1 MLNRFFLVLL
11 ACLMALPAAA
21 LERIIF
27 ATDWKAQAE
36 HGGFYQAVAKGYY
49 AQRGLDVEIRQGG
62 PGVNIPQLMGA
73 GAIDFGMGSSSFMPL
88 NMLREGAK
96 AKAVM
101 AVFQKSPEI
110 LMTHPRNDIRT
121 LADIKGHPIML
132 ADASIGAVFVWLK
145 AKYGFEEAQIRKYT
159 FNMAPFL
166 LDDKA
171 IQQGYLTSE
180 PYMFE
185 RETGHKPQIFLYA
198 DNGYPSYANLVM
210 VNTRVID
217 ERPGIVKSFVDAS
230 AEGWRDYL
238 HGDPGPGNALIIR
251 DNPEM
256 NAGIIAQAIEKMKAH
271 GIVESGDAD
280 YYGIGAMT
288 DMRWEE
294 FFNVMS
300 ANGVYPPALDV
311 RDAYTLRFIAPPR
324 KTERN

>member
-1 MLNRFFLVLL
+1 MLNRIFLVVL
-11 ACLMALPAAA
+11 ACLIALPAAA

-36 HGGFYQAVAKGYY
+36 HGGFYQAVARGYY

-110 LMTHPRNDIRT
+110 LMTHPRTDIRA

-145 AKYGFEEAQIRKYT
+145 AKYGFAESDIRKYT

-180 PYMFE
+180 PFMFE

-217 ERPGIVKSFVDAS
+217 ERPGIVKAFVDAS

-238 HGDPGPGNALIIR
+238 HGDPSSGNALIIR

-256 NAGIIAQAIEKMKAH
+256 NAGIITQAIEKMKTH
-271 GIVESGDAD
+271 GIVESGDTD

-294 FFNVMS
+294 FFKVMS
-300 ANGVYPPALDV
+300 ANGVYPADMNV
-311 RDAYTLRFIAPPR
+311 RDAYTLHFVTRPR
-324 KTERN
+324 KTKRN